1 MLTNVVLI
9 ETFLLCI
16 LFSLSFLGLL
26 SLLNSLP
33 LTSLQ
38 LASLYLPFS
47 ANLLMYI
54 VFLCN
59 LSYM

>member
-1 MLTNVVLI
+1 MNSLLLRNVVA
-9 ETFLLCI
+9 
-16 LFSLSFLGLL
+16 SLQLA
-26 SLLNSLP
+26 SLQLA
-33 LTSLQ
+33 SLQ